1 MAPVAITGIVATVV
15 LMAFLLSRRSGGG
28 SDVTAAL
35 GTVWS
40 LCVPAIAAAFLIG
53 LLQRRLLVASV
64 LRRLS
69 AELRHH
75 ADLRRLRGALAL
87 ALDDPTVELLIA
99 GDRPGRWHDCDG
111 REVPRAELAA
121 PGRTTTVIDDE
132 GTPIAAMVHD
142 SGLRADEELLWAVG
156 SLVAGAVQQERLT
169 LELQSSLGELEDSRH
184 RLAAAA
190 DLERSRIERDLH
202 DGAQQRLIKIRIEL
216 SLIEDQIV
224 SDPAGA
230 AAAIRA
236 AGDDLEAALDE
247 LRSLAH
253 GVYPSLLSDRGLE
266 DALRSVAAD
275 SPLRVEFEIVGVTRL
290 PREIETAVYFTCVE
304 ALQNAIKHADGATR
318 VWISLQQ
325 NHALRLAVRDDGAG
339 FNTVVTDGG
348 RGLRN
353 MRDRVEAV
361 GGRLAVEAAPGH
373 GTIVRGSIPLPG

>member
-1 MAPVAITGIVATVV
+1 MGFLVV
-15 LMAFLLSRRSGGG
+15 RRISPASG
-28 SDVTAAL
+28 VTTAL
-35 GTVWS
+35 GILWS
-40 LCVPAIAAAFLIG
+40 LCVPAVAAAFLVG
-53 LLQRRLLVASV
+53 LLQRRLLVGSV

-69 AELRHH
+69 AEIRHH
-75 ADLRRLRGALAL
+75 NDLRRLRGALGL
-87 ALDDPTVELLIA
+87 ALDDPSVDLLVA
-99 GDRPGRWHDCDG
+99 DGTRWRDCDG
-111 REVPRAELAA
+111 RPVGIEQVA
-121 PGRTTTVIDDE
+121 GRTTTVINDE
-132 GTPIAAMVHD
+132 GMPVAALVHD
-142 SGLRADEELLWAVG
+142 PSLRADEELVWAVG
-156 SLVAGAVQQERLT
+156 SLVVGALEQERLT
-169 LELQSSLGELEDSRH
+169 AELQSSLGELEDSRH

-216 SLIEDQIV
+216 SLAEEQIRT
-224 SDPAGA
+224 DPEGA
-230 AAAIRA
+230 AEAVRT
-236 AGDDLEAALDE
+236 AGDDLEKALDE

-275 SPLRVEFEIVGVTRL
+275 SPLPVEFEVVGVTRL